1 MEEKARR
8 INISSTGRA
17 INNGDKQ
24 GWVSNS
30 QTRVTPQTPQ
40 AAQCIPQAEQAQAA
54 QCKGGVLILR
64 KWMTE
69 KVGLVRCFSPG
80 VKRNRRAK
88 NSTVFMQCTVY
99 SVQCVYIY
107 VLPCTHCRVLEGT
120 PRLTRP
126 ALSSCHTSQR
136 VTCLLTSYASPCMHH
151 VTRVTQ
157 ILHKSHPSCHVLK
170 IEIYNT
176 QVSHMFLISICVIYV
191 WINMANPKF
200 PFLEQDLG
208 RIIGAVTRCK
218 VIMSER

>member
-88 NSTVFMQCTVY
+88 NSTVFMQCTLC
-99 SVQCVYIY
+99 SVQCVYIHI
-107 VLPCTHCRVLEGT
+107 LQCTHCRVLEGT

-136 VTCLLTSYASPCMHH
+136 VTCLLTSHASPRNTSHASLAIHHMHH
-151 VTRVTQ
+151 LACIT
-157 ILHKSHPSCHVLK
+157 SH
-170 IEIYNT
+170 
-176 QVSHMFLISICVIYV
+176 VSRKCFTSLASR
-191 WINMANPKF
+191 
-200 PFLEQDLG
+200 LEN
-208 RIIGAVTRCK
+208 
-218 VIMSER
+218 

>member
-1 MEEKARR
+1 MTSWQKLINDCSWSGSTVPKCHSGETRTNVEEKARR

-88 NSTVFMQCTVY
+88 NSTVFMQCTLY
-99 SVQCVYIY
+99 SVQCMYCSAQTAEY
-107 VLPCTHCRVLEGT
+107 SWGLLVLQ
-120 PRLTRP
+120 
-126 ALSSCHTSQR
+126 ALPW
-136 VTCLLTSYASPCMHH
+136 AH
-151 VTRVTQ
+151 VTRHNASHVCSHHMHHLACITSHVSRKFFTNHIPHVTSWK
-157 ILHKSHPSCHVLK
+157 LKSTIPRCH
-170 IEIYNT
+170 T
-176 QVSHMFLISICVIYV
+176 CF
-191 WINMANPKF
+191 
-200 PFLEQDLG
+200 
-208 RIIGAVTRCK
+208 
-218 VIMSER
+218 